1 MTIVGI
7 FESKN
12 RLSEFVDRAA
22 RGEQLARLLPAQPPD
37 ALDQALA
44 LANRIRRSRTGQP
57 SGDGRLMRDIIKEG
71 RR

>member
-1 MTIVGI
+1 MTVDRI
-7 FESKN
+7 FEAKN

-22 RGEQLARLLPAQPPD
+22 CGEQVARLLPAQPRET
-37 ALDQALA
+37 LDQALA

-57 SGDGRLMRDIIKEG
+57 SGDCTLMRDIIKEG